1 MPLMK
6 GAEAEQRG
14 VLPQVHHQPVHQP
27 RLLAPARHLRHQRGR
42 LLRRLHP
49 PQRHRHQVL

>member
-27 RLLAPARHLRHQRGR
+27 RLLAPAHHLRHQRGR

-49 PQRHRHQVL
+49 PQ